1 MNTYEFTYRRVGVEC
16 FHCKKQKKFSIFSKK
31 QEECELE
38 WKTLKIK
45 GHGPENYTDVTHI
58 TENKQKQVSVIE
70 GTNRNKMILFF
81 EDGSLRTIS
90 DWENCEL
97 KLGTDWVLFT
107 KKNMEKESG
116 QNINLDVN

>member
-16 FHCKKQKKFSIFSKK
+16 FHCKRKKFSFFTKK
-31 QEECELE
+31 KEECELE
-38 WKTLKIK
+38 WKTLVVK
-45 GHGPENYTDVTHI
+45 GHGPENYTDVTHE
-58 TENKQKQVSVIE
+58 TVGGNTASRVIE
-70 GTNRNKMILFF
+70 ATNKNKMILFF

-116 QNINLDVN
+116 QNINLDTN